1 MTCLTSRWKINL
13 WNSLS
18 VSATAACSLRKKK
31 KERETKH
38 CGAYS
43 AKVKNYLSGQVPLE
57 PTCWIC
63 SYQDHVFSEIWQTA
77 AYLIHSA
84 GGKKRPFIWIFV
96 HKLHLKVLCCLFQ
109 VRPAPAFK
117 ESARHMVAVHSGDSD
132 ETHFPKL
139 MTSTLASCSPPLS
152 LSATL
157 RCYL

>member
-1 MTCLTSRWKINL
+1 MTCLTSWCKLHL
-13 WNSLS
+13 WTSLS
-18 VSATAACSLRKKK
+18 VSANAACSLKKK
-31 KERETKH
+31 KKETKH

-43 AKVKNYLSGQVPLE
+43 AKVKNYLSGQVRSE

-63 SYQDHVFSEIWQTA
+63 SYQDQVFSEIWQSA
-77 AYLIHSA
+77 AYLIYST
-84 GGKKRPFIWIFV
+84 GWKKSPFFWIFV
-96 HKLHLKVLCCLFQ
+96 HKLHLKVLCCLFR
-109 VRPAPAFK
+109 VHPAPAFK

-152 LSATL
+152 LSPTL